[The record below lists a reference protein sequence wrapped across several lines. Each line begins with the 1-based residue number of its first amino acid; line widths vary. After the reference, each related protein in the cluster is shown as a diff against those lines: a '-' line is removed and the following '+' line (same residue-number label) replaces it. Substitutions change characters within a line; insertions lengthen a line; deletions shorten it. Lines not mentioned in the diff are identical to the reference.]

1 MRRGSTASASADAR
15 GGLALALVLGASAL
29 ALAGWF
35 DAPLHRPQDEGQ
47 LLVLPELVRGGAVL
61 HRDVFASYPPGVFW
75 LLACAYEI
83 FGSSIAVERSVGL
96 AIRLVLVAAMFAL
109 GRPFGRAAAVG
120 AAAAC
125 ACVLAPLQLAAFAW
139 LGGLTLAACSLALL
153 HMGAS
158 SARRAALAGVL
169 AGCALTFRLDLALA
183 VALGL
188 APFASRAL
196 AAGLALG
203 LAPLAL
209 HALAAGVGTFIDAA
223 VIETVFR
230 IAPQRRLA
238 PGDVNLSFELA
249 RQLALPVLGAAAA
262 GAAALVA
269 RRAHART
276 ASARLASLA
285 LFALGLAPQAAQR
298 LDGDHLL
305 YVGCFASALLPIGLA
320 SMLGSHRRGR
330 AAVVV
335 AVVALVFALPQA
347 GLFVDLARGE
357 GPAASAWVE
366 RAERRIP
373 VVSEA
378 ERASV
383 AQLVRELDAR
393 ARPGQRL
400 FVGPRDLR
408 RTYYADV
415 QLYWLFPELVP
426 ASYFI
431 DLNPGSADRPGS
443 RLAGELERADFV
455 VASRRW
461 DAMQRESAWAG
472 SPDAALVLAR
482 DFELRF
488 EKGPW
493 ALFERRDEAA
503 R

>member
-15 GGLALALVLGASAL
+15 DGLALALVLGASAL

-75 LLACAYEI
+75 LLACVFEV

-139 LGGLTLAACSLALL
+139 LGGLALAACSLALL

-223 VIETVFR
+223 VIETVIR

-238 PGDVNLSFELA
+238 PGDVKLSFELA

-269 RRAHART
+269 RRAHDRA

-320 SMLGSHRRGR
+320 AMSGDRGR
-330 AAVVV
+330 AGILAV
-335 AVVALVFALPQA
+335 AVALLFALPQA

-378 ERASV
+378 ERDSV
-383 AQLVRELDAR
+383 AQLVRELEAR